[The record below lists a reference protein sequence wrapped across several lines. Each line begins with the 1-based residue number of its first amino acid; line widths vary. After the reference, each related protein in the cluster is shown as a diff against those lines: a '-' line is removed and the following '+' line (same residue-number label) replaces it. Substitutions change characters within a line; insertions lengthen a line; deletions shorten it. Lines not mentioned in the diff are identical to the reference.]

1 MHLWQATPC
10 LMFHTYAG
18 ADWFQLRRTE
28 NGAPDCSLRHHNSNK
43 GSNIGKIRDEL
54 QIPAPSPM
62 IVVENGTPGE
72 QTGSKLG
79 IMEVTQRVATE
90 VRYLPAANHQKLNHQ
105 KQE

>member
-1 MHLWQATPC
+1 
-10 LMFHTYAG
+10 
-18 ADWFQLRRTE
+18 
-28 NGAPDCSLRHHNSNK
+28 
-43 GSNIGKIRDEL
+43 
-54 QIPAPSPM
+54 M